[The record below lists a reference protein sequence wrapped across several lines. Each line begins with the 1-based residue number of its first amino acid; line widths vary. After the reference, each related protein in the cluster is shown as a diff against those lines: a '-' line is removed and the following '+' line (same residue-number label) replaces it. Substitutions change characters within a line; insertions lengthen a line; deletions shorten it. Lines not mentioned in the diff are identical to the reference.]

1 MTTTINHNNAEEIKQ
16 TLLSWASQGT
26 LANAVLSEDGST
38 LSAGSTLLS
47 ATEPLTIRLDEPGS
61 SNAAS
66 AKSCTYST
74 AAIFLQ
80 IKDPDQSLMKY
91 RTACKQY
98 HVTDMVKAIDKA
110 TVVAFFLGSAAHS
123 NKSAAT
129 AVTEEGEELEDSHH
143 RGATTDGSRGDADA
157 AKATVEE
164 NARLPEHERHAE
176 DDNYK
181 ETAATSKD
189 EEREQRKDKKRSS
202 SKHHHRDKEHRS
214 SKKDRKHGS
223 SSKDKSSRHR
233 TGGASSDE
241 KLPKK
246 KQKEEIS
253 NETLFSN
260 LNVVVDKRT
269 KNSTNLPERTTQE
282 EITKAL
288 STDGFQVTPE
298 LLEEYRETTETIL
311 ANEIPVGNSASIL
324 RAVNPQKNLSR
335 VLELFLETVSSS
347 SSGNKAARSS
357 KTPVPPV
364 KPVKLHL
371 LGKKPVILVPKGMTA
386 PITLINA
393 HEFLCNGR
401 FVDRNVMIKQGRH
414 RNPPTTFTRNVR
426 GSLTTASAA
435 AAGTTSSLLEYEILD
450 NPKKLGSDLKEWDR
464 IVAVI
469 VLGQS
474 WQFKDWP
481 TPYNDPVHLFER
493 TFGFFIS
500 MEGDKL
506 PAEIQGW
513 AVKQARLNRDKRGM
527 DSVTFASFWNG
538 LDEYMN
544 VHKRELLPQTEV

>member
-1 MTTTINHNNAEEIKQ
+1 M
-16 TLLSWASQGT
+16 
-26 LANAVLSEDGST
+26 ANAVLSEDGST
-38 LSAGSTLLS
+38 LSAGSLVLS
-47 ATEPLTIRLDEPGS
+47 ATEPLTIRLDEGT
-61 SNAAS
+61 AA

-110 TVVAFFLGSAAHS
+110 TVVTFFCGSAVDS
-123 NKSAAT
+123 NQAAA
-129 AVTEEGEELEDSHH
+129 AVTEEGEEPEDHH
-143 RGATTDGSRGDADA
+143 HERGALTDGGREHAAKRTVDENARDND
-157 AKATVEE
+157 AKATT
-164 NARLPEHERHAE
+164 N
-176 DDNYK
+176 
-181 ETAATSKD
+181 ETSAATTTTTPTSTTKED
-189 EEREQRKDKKRSS
+189 EREHRKDKKRSS

-214 SKKDRKHGS
+214 KKDRKHGS
-223 SSKDKSSRHR
+223 SSGGSKDKSSRHR
-233 TGGASSDE
+233 STGASSDE
-241 KLPKK
+241 KSLKK
-246 KQKEEIS
+246 KLKEEIS

-347 SSGNKAARSS
+347 APKASRTAKS
-357 KTPVPPV
+357 PVPPV
-364 KPVKLHL
+364 KPVKMHL

-393 HEFLCNGR
+393 HEFFCNGR
-401 FVDRNVMIKQGRH
+401 FVERNVMIKQGRH

-426 GSLTTASAA
+426 GSLTTAAA

-481 TPYNDPVHLFER
+481 APYNDPVHLFAR